1 VIGVLMSDHDRRQA
15 GDALETVR
23 EISRVEQ
30 QRGVAEVD
38 E

>member
-1 VIGVLMSDHDRRQA
+1 MGENDGRQA
-15 GDALETVR
+15 GDALETMR

-30 QRGVAEVD
+30 HGGVAEVS